1 MKTRKEPCGR
11 CDCGIYSM
19 EASMNVKA
27 RKFGALDEKER
38 FESIPMCKVDK
49 HLKCAGDTDFHF
61 ALIDLDKRI
70 LERESNDR

>member
-1 MKTRKEPCGR
+1 MKTREQPCGR
-11 CDCGIYSM
+11 CNRGTYSIDT
-19 EASMNVKA
+19 SMNVKA

-38 FESIPMCKVDK
+38 FESIPMCKIDK

-70 LERESNDR
+70 EENKRK

>member
-11 CDCGIYSM
+11 CNCGIYSM

-38 FESIPMCKVDK
+38 FESIPMCKVDT
-49 HLKCAGDTDFHF
+49 HLKCAGDTDFHI

-70 LERESNDR
+70 EENKRK